1 LALNFLRNESKL
13 NYLTEEKLI
22 EKGFKIAEADD
33 AQLSLGIS
41 ANENGVPLW
50 RYFLIAAFVFFLIEM
65 LLLRRRKIQ

>member
-1 LALNFLRNESKL
+1 
-13 NYLTEEKLI
+13 LI